1 MTDENSD
8 AKPSC
13 AHLNWIVRD
22 SDSAGLVYCPDCAN
36 SLYISTA
43 INISQRYYRAKM
55 EDIMTTS
62 VAEHLLVKELS
73 AKIAH
78 LERSLSLLQNRQ
90 HTTEE
95 NVMRLIAIVD
105 QMVKALE
112 NFNGRG
118 TVDEIEGNS

>member
-1 MTDENSD
+1 MTS
-8 AKPSC
+8 
-13 AHLNWIVRD
+13 
-22 SDSAGLVYCPDCAN
+22 
-36 SLYISTA
+36 
-43 INISQRYYRAKM
+43 
-55 EDIMTTS
+55 S